1 MAKLGGICTLDIN
14 SLVVPLKGEVSVVLG
29 VPMKESIV
37 GVDGSIHGYKEETRV
52 SSIEGTISL
61 KADVDWE
68 AIQNTKNANVVLR
81 MPNGRTFLLS
91 NAHFAGEGGMTT
103 EESEMEVRFEGEG
116 EYL

>member
-14 SLVVPLKGEVSVVLG
+14 GLNVPLKGEVSVVLG
-29 VPMKESIV
+29 VPMKEAIV

-52 SSIEGTISL
+52 SSLEGTISL
-61 KADVDWE
+61 REDVDWE
-68 AIQNTKNANVVLR
+68 AIQNTTDANVVLR
-81 MPNGRTFLLS
+81 MPNGKTFLLS

-103 EESEMEVRFEGEG
+103 EESEMEFRFEGAG